1 MSMELCGECLR
12 LFDADTSIETPK
24 SYLIPPLSN
33 PYVNACTPIAADV
46 IVIWRCPTCSLE
58 DKVSA

>member
-24 SYLIPPLSN
+24 SFLVPPLEDAYDN
-33 PYVNACTPIAADV
+33 FCVPVAAETL
-46 IVIWRCPTCSLE
+46 IIWRCPTCSLE
-58 DKVSA
+58 DKVHA